1 MSRWAKVKIGCV
13 SAATGVMMVQAIG
26 GMVGCASD
34 PRSGYSTSTTF
45 PEDTSTISV
54 PIFKNTSTTVGIE
67 AGVTEAIIK
76 ELQRQ
81 SGMRVVSSEGSGG
94 GGADSRLRGVITQ
107 VQLRKMSVRS
117 GTGLV
122 QELAYQIT
130 VDFDWKDERTGKV
143 LVSRREF
150 TATDTFV
157 PATGVGERI
166 EVGLNATTQRLAK
179 DIVNEMRSAW

>member
-1 MSRWAKVKIGCV
+1 MSTWAKCKIPCV
-13 SAATGVMMVQAIG
+13 TAAAGVMMFQALG

-45 PEDTSTISV
+45 PEDVSTISV

-81 SGMRVVSSEGSGG
+81 SGMRVVSGDGG

-130 VDFDWKDERTGKV
+130 VDFDWKDERNGKV